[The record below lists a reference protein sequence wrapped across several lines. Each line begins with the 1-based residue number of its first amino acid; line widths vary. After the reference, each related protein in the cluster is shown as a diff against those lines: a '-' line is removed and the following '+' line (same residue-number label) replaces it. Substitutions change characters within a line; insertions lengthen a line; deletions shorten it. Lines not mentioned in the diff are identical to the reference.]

1 MFVPLLFPTKNRI
14 LQFNLFVLFICLAC
28 GRAVMVLEPRQLGI
42 VFDRMSTV
50 TSDAD
55 LKPIMSEVI
64 LFVFY
69 RWVEGVLAG
78 PAERLLWRPIE
89 QNAERSLQT
98 ATYNH
103 IMDLSRDF
111 HTEKQSGELYTS
123 ISQGSSMINILDTVI
138 FQILPVFIDLVLA
151 AVYLYESPA
160 ELKVL

>member
-1 MFVPLLFPTKNRI
+1 MFLPLLLPAKSRI
-14 LQFNLFVLFICLAC
+14 LQFNLFALFICLAC
-28 GRAVMVLEPRQLGI
+28 GRVVMVLEPRQLGI

-55 LKPIMSEVI
+55 IKPIMSEVI

-69 RWVEGVLAG
+69 RWMESVLAG
-78 PAERLLWRPIE
+78 PAERILWRPIK

-98 ATYNH
+98 AAYNH

-123 ISQGSSMINILDTVI
+123 ISQGSSIINILDTVI
-138 FQILPVFIDLVLA
+138 FEILPVLIDLVLA
-151 AVYLYESPA
+151 AVYLYESLA
-160 ELKVL
+160 ERKLL

>member
-1 MFVPLLFPTKNRI
+1 
-14 LQFNLFVLFICLAC
+14 
-28 GRAVMVLEPRQLGI
+28 MVLEPRQLGI

-69 RWVEGVLAG
+69 RWIENVLAG

-111 HTEKQSGELYTS
+111 HTEKQSGELYSS
-123 ISQGSSMINILDTVI
+123 ISQGSSMINILDDVI
-138 FQILPVFIDLVLA
+138 FRLLPVFIDLVLA
-151 AVYLYESPA
+151 AVYLYETLA
-160 ELKVL
+160 ELGVL